1 MTSVVFTRNSGK
13 LVSFSINGHT
23 GFAEENE
30 DIVCS
35 AISAIS
41 LTIVNGITEILKIG
55 IKCTVKDGFLSA
67 DLHNF
72 SFEEINR
79 CQVLLET
86 LLLGLKSIEINYSD
100 YIGVKIEIEEV

>member
-1 MTSVVFTRNSGK
+1 MTKVVFTRSLGNLVGFNISG
-13 LVSFSINGHT
+13 HA

-41 LTIVNGITEILKIG
+41 LTIVNGITEILKID
-55 IKCTVKDGFLSA
+55 IKCIVKDGFLSG
-67 DLHNF
+67 DVHKL
-72 SFEEINR
+72 SFEEIDR

-86 LLLGLKSIEINYSD
+86 MLLGMKNIEINYSD
-100 YIGVKIEIEEV
+100 YIDVEIEEV

>member
-1 MTSVVFTRNSGK
+1 MTSVVFTRSSGK
-13 LVSFSINGHT
+13 LVSFNISGHA

-41 LTIVNGITEILKIG
+41 LTIVNGITEILKID
-55 IKCTVKDGFLSA
+55 IDCTVKDGFLSG
-67 DLHNF
+67 DVHKL
-72 SFEEINR
+72 SSEEIDR

-86 LLLGLKSIEINYSD
+86 MLLGLENIKINYSD
-100 YIGVKIEIEEV
+100 YIEIEIEEV

>member
-1 MTSVVFTRNSGK
+1 MTRVVFSRSSGN
-13 LVSFSINGHT
+13 LVGFNISGHA

-55 IKCTVKDGFLSA
+55 IDCSVKDGFLSG
-67 DLHNF
+67 DVQKL
-72 SFEEINR
+72 SFEEINK

-86 LLLGLKSIEINYSD
+86 LLLGLKNIKINYSD
-100 YIGVKIEIEEV
+100 YIEVEIEEV

>member
-1 MTSVVFTRNSGK
+1 MTKVVFTRSLGNLVGFNISG
-13 LVSFSINGHT
+13 HA

-41 LTIVNGITEILKIG
+41 LTIVNGITEILKID
-55 IKCTVKDGFLSA
+55 IDCKVHDGFLSA
-67 DLHNF
+67 DLQNL
-72 SFEEINR
+72 SSEETDR

-86 LLLGLKSIEINYSD
+86 MLLGLENIKINYSD
-100 YIGVKIEIEEV
+100 HIEIEIEEV